1 MFSLCN
7 YANGVILVFLLLTV
21 NIFYTISSSN
31 KVILEHTL
39 YTFCIHTIAAL
50 DLWKEHLL
58 CFGYYYWYCNI
69 VLYHI
74 ISYLYLYGLCSS
86 MSFFSQ
92 LYLTVSWRRSLSHRN
107 FLYDR
112 EVRHERVNLFFFW
125 SKLLKCLLFLL
136 FGLSLQNLTNIL
148 SRVYTNMS
156 KQTGFKIPSSFLIRM
171 SRPPR
176 CHLHYKSQSLT
187 CFNNSFPRTWWGC
200 LSIS

>member
-1 MFSLCN
+1 MLIPFQSKILFSLCN

-21 NIFYTISSSN
+21 NIFHTISSSN

-112 EVRHERVNLFFFW
+112 EVRHERVNLFFFGP
-125 SKLLKCLLFLL
+125 SCSNVCCFYYLDCPYKILQISYQEFILICLNKLALK
-136 FGLSLQNLTNIL
+136 
-148 SRVYTNMS
+148 SRHHS
-156 KQTGFKIPSSFLIRM
+156 
-171 SRPPR
+171 
-176 CHLHYKSQSLT
+176 
-187 CFNNSFPRTWWGC
+187 
-200 LSIS
+200 